1 MPTKYGEPH
10 SLLLYKAIVN
20 GANPIHPFWTKQ
32 CQQNGES
39 HICHFCRK
47 QCQQNTESDIHHL
60 CTKKCQQNVKSH
72 IHHLCTKLLI
82 KVKYGSVF
90 YMGTDVYWWQL
101 KLYMVRDKSIS
112 TQPGGNVGKISLGGR
127 NFIFQSNR

>member
-1 MPTKYGEPH
+1 M
-10 SLLLYKAIVN
+10 SL
-20 GANPIHPFWTKQ
+20 
-32 CQQNGES
+32 
-39 HICHFCRK
+39 CRK

-127 NFIFQSNR
+127 NYIFQSNR